1 MTMVEFLGPGGGHGR
16 GTSFHP
22 LLLDL
27 CNLRVVWPAIV
38 PAAESFRRKSV
49 QNFNWSILSPVHRV
63 EVLVG
68 LVHAVPRL
76 VVIKMVEV
84 DASLGGDISVRA
96 FLYLSVVFLNKISC
110 F

>member
-1 MTMVEFLGPGGGHGR
+1 M
-16 GTSFHP
+16 
-22 LLLDL
+22 
-27 CNLRVVWPAIV
+27 
-38 PAAESFRRKSV
+38 KSV

-84 DASLGGDISVRA
+84 DASLGGDISESLPL
-96 FLYLSVVFLNKISC
+96 FECCISQ
-110 F
+110 